1 METGHTLFH
10 AVHQLSRQL
19 TKHVNETLEPFGL
32 FSAQWSVLFVL
43 KTKGTM
49 SQSELCEYLSVE
61 APPMTRNIQKLVKLN
76 LVRQVQGSDKRTKQI
91 ELTEKALAEYPK
103 WEQAIIRMNK
113 RLVREFP
120 PELQDQ
126 LHNLLNKWFK
136 QLTK

>member
-19 TKHVNETLEPFGL
+19 TKYVNETLEPFGL

-61 APPMTRNIQKLVKLN
+61 APPMTRNNEKLVKLN
-76 LVRQVQGSDKRTKQI
+76 LVRHVLCSDKRTKQI